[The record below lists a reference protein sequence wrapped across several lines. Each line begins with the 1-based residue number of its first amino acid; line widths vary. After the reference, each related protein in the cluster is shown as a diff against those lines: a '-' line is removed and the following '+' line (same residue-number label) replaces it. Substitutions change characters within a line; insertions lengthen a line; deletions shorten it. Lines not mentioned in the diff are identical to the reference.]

1 VVWRVNRSLYAALDW
16 VLPKRSIFR
25 AAWRILRSLAAGKP
39 YRLALIFAGQFAVGI
54 FENISLI
61 ALLPLLQLLLE
72 ADATQHSEL
81 SRLTSDILERIGI
94 SITLGGMLLFIVAVI
109 ALKAALKGLVTVYTG
124 LSIQQQNQHL
134 RQEFARRTVQARWS
148 YLLDQPAGRLANIMG
163 TEIQNYIAAAGAS
176 VGLVSRSIQA
186 IVYTATSLL
195 VSWKLTIA
203 GIAVGAIL
211 MALMVPILSIVRRA
225 SHQRSSLMNSIS
237 SRLVET
243 LQGMKAL
250 KSMAREGHIIP
261 LLEAESTQIYQT
273 QRTTTIGSALR
284 SILPEPLL
292 ISALAVGLFVSV
304 GVFHIE
310 LPSLALL
317 AILFMRITNELA
329 FINKFLHQIGMHEGS
344 VSIVDDALRETAGNR
359 EILHEGRKP
368 TLRKGIELAG
378 VDLSYGDKRVLS
390 GVDLTIPAKKLTV
403 VIGPSGSGK
412 TSLLDAI
419 VGFVPLDKG
428 RLAIDGVEIGKI
440 DLKSWREM
448 IGYVPQELFLFN
460 DTIRSNIT
468 LGDKDLNDKDVERA
482 LKAAEVWT
490 YIKELPDELD
500 TIAGERGMRLSGGQR
515 QRLAIARAL
524 VRQPKLLMLDEA
536 TSALDPDTEQDICRM
551 VHKLANKFTVL
562 AVTHQRA
569 FLRVA
574 DQAVEISNGKA
585 RALELEQVR

>member
-1 VVWRVNRSLYAALDW
+1 LDR

-25 AAWRILRSLAAGKP
+25 TAWRILRSLAAGEP
-39 YRLALIFAGQFAVGI
+39 HRLALIFAGQFTVGL

-72 ADATQHSEL
+72 ADAAQHSEL
-81 SRLTSDILERIGI
+81 SRLTRDLLERIGVP
-94 SITLGGMLLFIVAVI
+94 ITLSGMLLFIVAII
-109 ALKAALKGLVTVYTG
+109 ALKAALKGLVTVYSG
-124 LSIQQQNQHL
+124 LSIQRQNQRL
-134 RQEFARRTVQARWS
+134 RKEFARQTVQARWA
-148 YLLDQPAGRLANIMG
+148 YLLDQPAGRLTNIMG
-163 TEIQNYIAAAGAS
+163 MEIQNYIAAAGAS

-186 IVYTATSLL
+186 TVYMATSLL

-203 GIAVGAIL
+203 GIAVGAAL

-225 SHQRSSLMNSIS
+225 SHQRTSLMNSIS

-250 KSMAREGHIIP
+250 KSMAREGHIVP
-261 LLEAESTQIYQT
+261 LLEAESEQIYQT
-273 QRTTTIGSALR
+273 QRTTTIGSAVR
-284 SILPEPLL
+284 AILPEPLL

-304 GVFHIE
+304 GVFNIE
-310 LPSLALL
+310 LPSLAVL

-344 VSIVDDALRETAGNR
+344 VAIVDDALRETAANR
-359 EILHEGRKP
+359 EILHKGEVP
-368 TLRKGIELAG
+368 TLRKGIELED
-378 VDLSYGDKRVLS
+378 VDLSYGEKRVLF

-403 VIGPSGSGK
+403 VVGPSGSGK

-419 VGFVPLDKG
+419 VGFVALDKG
-428 RLAIDGVEIGKI
+428 RLTIDGVPLGNI
-440 DLKSWREM
+440 DLRTWRGM

-460 DTIRSNIT
+460 DTIRANIT
-468 LGDKDLNDKDVERA
+468 LGDQGLSDKDVERA
-482 LKAAEVWT
+482 LKAAEAWEF
-490 YIKELPDELD
+490 IKALPEGLD
-500 TIAGERGMRLSGGQR
+500 TMTGERGMRLSGGQR
-515 QRLAIARAL
+515 QRLSIARAL

-536 TSALDPDTEQDICRM
+536 TSALDPETELEICRM
-551 VHKLANKFTVL
+551 VQKLTKKFTVL

-574 DQAVEISNGKA
+574 DQAVEISNGTA
-585 RALELEQVR
+585 RALDLEHIR